1 MDERTWLLYVHTNK
15 INNKKY
21 VGITSMATKQ
31 RWANGSGYKGQV
43 FYNAIQKYGWDNFD
57 HEIIVEGL
65 TESEAYYW
73 ERLYIKGL
81 NSKSPN
87 GYNIT
92 DGGDARSMDRSK
104 FIGVNAT
111 NIKPLICLNTLEIF
125 PYQKKALEKYN
136 IFSSA
141 MSQCLNGRAL
151 SAGKLPNG
159 EKLLWAHYDSTYDIE
174 HYMELREVIKLRI
187 KNHASIGKEKP
198 IEVRLKTSKPVI
210 CITTGDIFYSAK
222 EASRSMN
229 IGCGDVGRC
238 CKGLKSH
245 IKGTEWMYLDEYQK
259 IKNEREVV

>member
-1 MDERTWLLYVHTNK
+1 MSDKTWLLYVHTNK

-21 VGITSMATKQ
+21 VGITSMETKQ
-31 RWANGSGYKGQV
+31 RWSNGSGYKGQI
-43 FYNAIQKYGWDNFD
+43 FYNAIQKYGWDNFE

-65 TESEAYYW
+65 TESEADYW

-111 NIKPLICLNTLEIF
+111 HIKPLICLNTLEVF
-125 PYQKKALEKYN
+125 PYQKLALEKYN

-159 EKLLWAHYDSTYDIE
+159 ERLLWAHYDSTYDMDYYI
-174 HYMELREVIKLRI
+174 ELREEFKLRI
-187 KNHASIGKEKP
+187 KNNAN
-198 IEVRLKTSKPVI
+198 RFTSKKPTKVI
-210 CITTGDIFYSAK
+210 CLNTNEVFETIESAK
-222 EASRSMN
+222 EKYNTRAISQSCRKGCASGKDKNGNR
-229 IGCGDVGRC
+229 
-238 CKGLKSH
+238 LY
-245 IKGTEWMYLDEYQK
+245 WMYYEDYINK
-259 IKNEREVV
+259 IKNEREVA